1 MIGIK
6 YVKTPPT
13 MFLQQYKGGKIRR
26 EGIGLSFLH
35 YAPTTTLVAIP
46 IGTTEAPFMF
56 EEITADFQEVTLQ
69 GNITYRIAEPTKI
82 ANLLDFTLQ
91 ANGRDYTTDDPQKL
105 EQRIITLV
113 TVAIRKELKAMK
125 LRQAL
130 KAVEN
135 LAEAVYPLLAEA
147 KEIQGLGIEIMGM
160 AILAI
165 RPTPETARALEAEA
179 REQILKE
186 ADDAIYFRRNAAV
199 EQERK
204 VKENELN
211 TEVAIENKKRQIQDA
226 KMEAERAK
234 QEKQHA
240 LRAAE
245 TEFQVEQEAR
255 RKEYVE
261 LAAQNTKNEAEA
273 KAYGMQKM
281 MEAIGVLDVKALQ
294 AIAMTGM
301 KPDQLIANAF
311 QELAGN
317 ADKIGQLNITPDLLT
332 QLIGNQTTTK

>member
-13 MFLQQYKGGKIRR
+13 MFVQQYKGGELRR
-26 EGIGLSFLH
+26 EGIGLSFVH

-46 IGTTEAPFMF
+46 TGTTEAHFMF
-56 EEITADFQEVTLQ
+56 DEITADFQEVTLQ
-69 GNITYRIAEPTKI
+69 GNIIYRIAEPTKI

-91 ANGRDYTTDDPQKL
+91 ANGRDYTTDDPDKL
-105 EQRIITLV
+105 EQRIINLV

-130 KAVEN
+130 KAVDN
-135 LAEAVYPLLAEA
+135 LADAVYPLLAEA
-147 KEIQGLGIEIMGM
+147 KEIKGLGIEIMGL

-211 TEVAIENKKRQIQDA
+211 TEVAVENKKRQIQDA

-240 LRAAE
+240 LKATE
-245 TEFQVEQEAR
+245 TEFKVDQEAK

-261 LAAQNTKNEAEA
+261 LAAANTKNEAEA
-273 KAYGMQKM
+273 KAYGMHKM

-301 KPDQLIANAF
+301 QPDQLIANAF

-332 QLIGNQTTTK
+332 QLMGNQNNA

>member
-13 MFLQQYKGGKIRR
+13 MFLQQYKGGRIRR
-26 EGIGLSFLH
+26 EGIGLSFIH

-46 IGTTEAPFMF
+46 TGTTEAHFMC

-82 ANLLDFTLQ
+82 AKLLDFTLL
-91 ANGRDYTTDDPQKL
+91 ANGRDYATDDPQKL
-105 EQRIITLV
+105 EQRIINLV
-113 TVAIRKELKAMK
+113 TVAIRKELKAMN

-130 KAVEN
+130 KAVDN
-135 LAEAVYPLLAEA
+135 LAEEVYPLLTGAR
-147 KEIQGLGIEIMGM
+147 EIIDLGIEILGM

-245 TEFQVEQEAR
+245 TGFEVEQEAK

-261 LAAQNTKNEAEA
+261 LAAQNSKDEAEA
-273 KAYGMQKM
+273 KAFGMRKM
-281 MEAIGVLDVKALQ
+281 MEAIGVVDVKALQ

-301 KPDQLIANAF
+301 QPEQLIANAF

-317 ADKIGQLNITPDLLT
+317 AEKIGQLNITPDLLA
-332 QLIGNQTTTK
+332 QLVGNQETNR

>member
-13 MFLQQYKGGKIRR
+13 MFVQQYKGGKIRR
-26 EGIGLSFLH
+26 EGVGLSFTH
-35 YAPTTTLVAIP
+35 FAPTTTLVAIP
-46 IGTTEAPFMF
+46 IGTTEAPFIF
-56 EEITADFQEVTLQ
+56 DEITADFQEVTLQ

-82 ANLLDFTLQ
+82 ANLLDFTLL
-91 ANGRDYTTDDPQKL
+91 ANGEDYVTDDPQKL
-105 EQRIITLV
+105 EQRIINLV
-113 TVAIRKELKAMK
+113 TVAFRKALKAML
-125 LRQAL
+125 LREAL
-130 KAVEN
+130 KAVDN
-135 LAEAVYPLLAEA
+135 LAEEVYPLLVEA
-147 KEIQGLGIEIMGM
+147 KEINGLGIEIMGL

-211 TEVAIENKKRQIQDA
+211 TEVAIENKKREIQDA

-240 LRAAE
+240 LKAAE
-245 TEFQVEQEAR
+245 TTFKVEQEAK

-261 LAAQNTKNEAEA
+261 LAAENTKIEAAA
-273 KAYGMQKM
+273 KADGMEKM
-281 MEAIGVLDVKALQ
+281 MTAIGVLDVKALQ
-294 AIAMTGM
+294 AIALTGM
-301 KPDQLIANAF
+301 QPDQLIANAF

-317 ADKIGQLNITPDLLT
+317 ADKIGQLNITPDLLG
-332 QLIGNQTTTK
+332 QLIGNKRTV

>member
-1 MIGIK
+1 
-6 YVKTPPT
+6 
-13 MFLQQYKGGKIRR
+13 MFVQQYKGGKIRR
-26 EGIGLSFLH
+26 EGIGLSFMH

-46 IGTTEAPFMF
+46 TGTTEAHFMF
-56 EEITADFQEVTLQ
+56 DEVTADFQEVTLQ

-82 ANLLDFTLQ
+82 ANLLDFTLL

-105 EQRIITLV
+105 EQRIINLV
-113 TVAIRKELKAMK
+113 TVAIRKELKAMN

-130 KAVEN
+130 KAVDN
-135 LAEAVYPLLAEA
+135 LADAVYPLLAEA
-147 KEIQGLGIEIMGM
+147 KEIKGLGIEIMGL

-211 TEVAIENKKRQIQDA
+211 TEVAIENKKREIQDA
-226 KMEAERAK
+226 KMEAESAK

-240 LRAAE
+240 LRATE
-245 TEFQVEQEAR
+245 TVFKVEQEAKR
-255 RKEYVE
+255 QEYVK
-261 LAAQNTKNEAEA
+261 LAAENTKDEAEA
-273 KAYGMQKM
+273 KAYGMEKM

-294 AIAMTGM
+294 AIALTGM

-332 QLIGNQTTTK
+332 QLMGNQAKT

>member
-13 MFLQQYKGGKIRR
+13 MFVQQYKGGKIRR
-26 EGIGLSFLH
+26 EGVGLSFTH

-46 IGTTEAPFMF
+46 IGTTEAPFIF
-56 EEITADFQEVTLQ
+56 DEITADFQEVTLQ

-82 ANLLDFTLQ
+82 ANLLDFTLLP
-91 ANGRDYTTDDPQKL
+91 NGKDYTTDDPQKL
-105 EQRIITLV
+105 EQRIINLV
-113 TVAIRKELKAMK
+113 TVAFRKALKAMR
-125 LRQAL
+125 LREAL
-130 KAVEN
+130 KAVDN
-135 LAEAVYPLLAEA
+135 LAEEVYPLLIEA
-147 KEIQGLGIEIMGM
+147 KEIKGLGIEIMGL
-160 AILAI
+160 AILGI

-211 TEVAIENKKRQIQDA
+211 TEVAIENKKREIQDA

-234 QEKQHA
+234 QQKQHA
-240 LRAAE
+240 LKAAE
-245 TEFQVEQEAR
+245 TTFKVEQEAK
-255 RKEYVE
+255 RKEFVE
-261 LAAQNTKNEAEA
+261 LAAENSKLEAAA
-273 KAYGMQKM
+273 KAYGMEKM
-281 MEAIGVLDVKALQ
+281 MTAIGVLDVKALQ
-294 AIAMTGM
+294 AIALTGM
-301 KPDQLIANAF
+301 QPDQLIANAF

-317 ADKIGQLNITPDLLT
+317 ADKIGQLNITPDLLG
-332 QLIGNQTTTK
+332 QLMGNNRTA

>member
-13 MFLQQYKGGKIRR
+13 MFVQQYKGGEIKR
-26 EGIGLSFLH
+26 EGIGLSFMH

-46 IGTTEAPFMF
+46 IGTNEAPFIF
-56 EEITADFQEVTLQ
+56 DEITADFQEVTLQ
-69 GNITYRIAEPTKI
+69 GNITYRIAEPGKI
-82 ANLLDFTLQ
+82 ANLLDFTL
-91 ANGRDYTTDDPQKL
+91 NGNGHEYATDDPQKL
-105 EQRIITLV
+105 EQRIINLV
-113 TVAIRKELKAMK
+113 TVAFRKELKAMK

-130 KAVEN
+130 KATDH

-147 KEIQGLGIEIMGM
+147 KEIKGMGIEIMGL
-160 AILAI
+160 AILGI
-165 RPTPETARALEAEA
+165 RPAPETARALEAEA

-199 EQERK
+199 EQERI
-204 VKENELN
+204 VKENELK
-211 TEVAIENKKRQIQDA
+211 TEVAIENKKKQIQDA
-226 KMEAERAK
+226 KMEAEKAK

-240 LRAAE
+240 LRATE
-245 TEFQVEQEAR
+245 TNFKVEQEAK
-255 RKEYVE
+255 RKELVD
-261 LAAQNTKNEAEA
+261 LAAENTKKEAEA
-273 KAYGMQKM
+273 KAYGMAKM
-281 MEAIGVLDVKALQ
+281 MAAIDMLDVKALQ

-301 KPDQLIANAF
+301 QPEQLIANAF

-332 QLIGNQTTTK
+332 QIMGKNAAA

>member
-13 MFLQQYKGGKIRR
+13 IFVQQYKGGKIRR
-26 EGIGLSFLH
+26 EGVGLSFMH

-46 IGTTEAPFMF
+46 IGTTEVPFIF
-56 EEITADFQEVTLQ
+56 DEITADFQEVTLQ

-82 ANLLDFTLQ
+82 ANLLDFTLL
-91 ANGRDYTTDDPQKL
+91 ANGIDYATDDPQKL
-105 EQRIITLV
+105 EQRIINLV
-113 TVAIRKELKAMK
+113 TVAFRKALKAML
-125 LRQAL
+125 LREAL
-130 KAVEN
+130 KAVDN
-135 LAEAVYPLLAEA
+135 LAEEIYPLLVEA
-147 KEIQGLGIEIMGM
+147 KEIKGLGIEIMGL
-160 AILAI
+160 AILGI

-211 TEVAIENKKRQIQDA
+211 TEVAIENKKREIQDA

-240 LRAAE
+240 LKAAE
-245 TEFQVEQEAR
+245 TTFKVEQEAK

-261 LAAQNTKNEAEA
+261 LAAENTKIEAAA
-273 KAYGMQKM
+273 KADGMEKM
-281 MEAIGVLDVKALQ
+281 MTAIGVLDVKALQ
-294 AIAMTGM
+294 AITLTGM
-301 KPDQLIANAF
+301 QPDQLIANAF

-317 ADKIGQLNITPDLLT
+317 ADKIGQLNITPDLLG
-332 QLIGNQTTTK
+332 QLIDNNRTV

>member
-1 MIGIK
+1 
-6 YVKTPPT
+6 
-13 MFLQQYKGGKIRR
+13 MFVQQYKGGKIRR
-26 EGIGLSFLH
+26 EGVGLSFVH

-46 IGTTEAPFMF
+46 TGTTEAHFMF

-82 ANLLDFTLQ
+82 ANLLDFTLL

-105 EQRIITLV
+105 EQRIINLV

-130 KAVEN
+130 KAVDH
-135 LAEAVYPLLAEA
+135 LADAVYPLLAEA
-147 KEIQGLGIEIMGM
+147 KEIKGLGIEIMGM

-240 LRAAE
+240 LRATE
-245 TEFQVEQEAR
+245 TGFQVEQEAK

-261 LAAQNTKNEAEA
+261 LAAENTKNEAEA
-273 KAYGMQKM
+273 KAYGMKKM

-294 AIAMTGM
+294 AIALTGM

-332 QLIGNQTTTK
+332 QLMGNQTVNQ